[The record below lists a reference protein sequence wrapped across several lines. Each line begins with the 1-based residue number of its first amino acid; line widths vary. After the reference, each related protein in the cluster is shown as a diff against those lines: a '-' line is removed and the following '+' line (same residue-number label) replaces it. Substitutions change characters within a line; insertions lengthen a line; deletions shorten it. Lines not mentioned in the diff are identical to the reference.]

1 MTSSRSAAPDGRR
14 NKFIARLVDT
24 EGTHYLCGIM
34 INENFEQIK
43 GREKT
48 TQINPIELRGS
59 KGPLPPETIVTDGL
73 QLREMYQVQVFYQK
87 PADPSTFT
95 SDFMGFGDTLDE
107 AIEIAN
113 KCRDKAE
120 KMKGYISITRAIVA
134 DVTAIILKE
143 SPMWKEA
150 KE

>member
-1 MTSSRSAAPDGRR
+1 
-14 NKFIARLVDT
+14 
-24 EGTHYLCGIM
+24 M
-34 INENFEQIK
+34 INEDFEQIK
-43 GREKT
+43 NRERT
-48 TQINPIELRGS
+48 TQISPIELKGS
-59 KGPLPPETIVTDGL
+59 KGPLPAETIVTDGL

-87 PADPSTFT
+87 PTDPSTFS
-95 SDFMGFGDTLDE
+95 SDFMGTGDTLDE

-120 KMKGYISITRAIVA
+120 KMKGYISITRAVVA
-134 DVTAIILKE
+134 DMTAIILRE